1 MATHLVWLH
10 LILGHLARLAFG
22 FVEMIKIHLL
32 LFVIFIISN
41 HGNHIFNN
49 LVLGLTFD
57 TDARILF
64 AWNHLVLLLALLTDP
79 FVFTHGFFFFLFTFL
94 LVLLHL
100 FLEIIFL
107 HLNDALSQVVY
118 ESQVEFTVLSGIAA
132 FLGLTQF
139 VESLAVWTS
148 PY

>member
-1 MATHLVWLH
+1 MATHLVCLH
-10 LILGHLARLAFG
+10 LIRHYLARLAFG

-49 LVLGLTFD
+49 VVLGLTFD

-79 FVFTHGFFFFLFTFL
+79 FVFAHGFFCLLSFL
-94 LVLLHL
+94 LVPLRL
-100 FLEIIFL
+100 FLEIIFI
-107 HLNDALSQVVY
+107 HLNDALGQVVY
-118 ESQVEFTVLSGIAA
+118 ESQVEFAVLSGIAA
-132 FLGLTQF
+132 FLRLAQF